1 MGAPSSLPGRL
12 VLLGHP
18 VAHSLSP
25 VFQQAALASAGI
37 PLTYEA
43 LDVAPADLPSMLGL
57 LADARAAGNV
67 TLPHKEAVY
76 PWCARR
82 TALAE
87 RVGAVNTFW
96 SEEQPDGRVGL
107 VGDNTDVGGFDFAV
121 ERLLERRP
129 RVLRVGLLGAGGAA
143 AAVCAA
149 VERWSDS
156 RVVIHARNRERAA
169 QLAARF
175 AGVADVVPSEMD
187 TVDGT
192 DLLVNATPLGLDG
205 ALMPIAPGMIPAT
218 TAVLDLTYR
227 RGRTP
232 FVKACR
238 ARGLRSDDG
247 LPMLVEQGAL
257 AFERWFG
264 VAPDREAMWRSIR
277 APEAS

>member
-1 MGAPSSLPGRL
+1 MSMDAMPTPELPGRL

-25 VFQQAALASAGI
+25 VFQGAALAAAGI

-43 LDVAPADLPSMLGL
+43 LDVAPADLPSMVGL

-67 TLPHKEAVY
+67 TVPHKEAIY
-76 PWCARR
+76 PWCKRR
-82 TALAE
+82 TPLAE

-96 SEEQPDGRVGL
+96 TEDGAL
-107 VGDNTDVGGFDFAV
+107 VGDNTDVGGFTHAV
-121 ERLLERRP
+121 QLLLGRRP
-129 RVLRVGLLGAGGAA
+129 EGLKVGILGAGGAA
-143 AAVCAA
+143 AAACAA
-149 VERWSDS
+149 VEQWADS
-156 RVVIHARNRERAA
+156 RILIHSRTPEHAA

-175 AGVADVVPSEMD
+175 PAVASAVTSELHAVEEM
-187 TVDGT
+187 

-205 ALMPIAPGMIPAT
+205 ALMPIAPGMVPAR

-232 FVKACR
+232 WVKACR
-238 ARGLRSDDG
+238 ARGLRADDG

-264 VAPDREAMWRSIR
+264 VPPDRDAMWRAIR
-277 APEAS
+277 APEPA

>member
-1 MGAPSSLPGRL
+1 VNELPGRL

-18 VAHSLSP
+18 VSHSLSP
-25 VFQQAALASAGI
+25 AFQNAALAAAVI

-43 LDVAPADLPSMLGL
+43 LDVPPADLASIAGL

-67 TLPHKEAVY
+67 TVPHKEGMLAL
-76 PWCARR
+76 CRRR

-96 SEEQPDGRVGL
+96 TEDGAL

-121 ERLLERRP
+121 ERLLQRRP
-129 RVLRVGLLGAGGAA
+129 ERLTVALLGAGGAA

-149 VERWSDS
+149 VERWSGS
-156 RVVIHARNRERAA
+156 RVLIVSRTQERAQ

-175 AGVADVVPSEMD
+175 PETCTVVAGEAEAVASAH
-187 TVDGT
+187 
-192 DLLVNATPLGLDG
+192 LLVNATPLGLEG
-205 ALMPIAPGMIPAT
+205 SLMPVSPGAVPEG

-232 FVKACR
+232 WVRACR
-238 ARGLRSDDG
+238 QRGLRADDG
-247 LPMLVEQGAL
+247 MPMLVEQGAL
-257 AFERWFG
+257 AFARWFG
-264 VAPDREAMWRSIR
+264 VEPDREAMWRAVR
-277 APEAS
+277 D

>member
-1 MGAPSSLPGRL
+1 MSELPGRL

-25 VFQQAALASAGI
+25 TFQNAALAAAGL

-43 LDVAPADLPSMLGL
+43 LDVAPADLPAMLGL

-67 TLPHKEAVY
+67 TIPHKEAVAT
-76 PWCARR
+76 WCRRR
-82 TALAE
+82 TPLAE

-96 SEEQPDGRVGL
+96 TEDGAL
-107 VGDNTDVGGFDFAV
+107 VGDNTDVGGFDAAV
-121 ERLLERRP
+121 ERLLGGRP
-129 RVLRVGLLGAGGAA
+129 AGLTVALLGAGGAA

-149 VERWSDS
+149 VSGWSSS
-156 RVVIHARNRERAA
+156 RVRLTSRTAERAQ

-175 AGVADVVPSEMD
+175 PETCEAVEGEMAAAAGAQ
-187 TVDGT
+187 
-192 DLLVNATPLGLDG
+192 LIVNATPLGLDG
-205 ALMPIAPGMIPAT
+205 MMMPIAPASIAPGT
-218 TAVLDLTYR
+218 FVLDLSYR

-232 FVKACR
+232 WVKACR
-238 ARGLRSDDG
+238 NRGLRADDG

-264 VAPDREAMWRSIR
+264 IPPDRDAMWRSLR
-277 APEAS
+277 D

>member
-1 MGAPSSLPGRL
+1 MRELPGRL

-18 VAHSLSP
+18 VSHSLSP
-25 VFQQAALASAGI
+25 AFQNAALAAAGI

-43 LDVAPADLPSMLGL
+43 LDVPPADLPAMAGL

-67 TLPHKEAVY
+67 TVPHKEAFFSL
-76 PWCARR
+76 CRRR

-87 RVGAVNTFW
+87 RVGAVNAFW
-96 SEEQPDGRVGL
+96 TEEGGL

-121 ERLLERRP
+121 ERLLQRRP
-129 RVLRVGLLGAGGAA
+129 ERLTVALLGAGGAA

-149 VERWSDS
+149 VERWSAS
-156 RVVIHARNRERAA
+156 RVLIVARTRERAQ

-175 AGVADVVPSEMD
+175 PETCEVVSGEAEAVAEAQ
-187 TVDGT
+187 
-192 DLLVNATPLGLDG
+192 LLVNATPMGLEG
-205 ALMPIAPGMIPAT
+205 ALMPVSPGAVPEG

-232 FVKACR
+232 WVRACR
-238 ARGLRSDDG
+238 QRGLRADDG

-257 AFERWFG
+257 AFARWFG
-264 VAPDREAMWRSIR
+264 AEPDREAMWRAVR
-277 APEAS
+277 D